1 MFYPKFE
8 ARELTKDDADTVL
21 KKLLIIFVENSLL
34 KTTCLNR
41 TKPKISPNQ
50 LIISTKTFKRVVG
63 ILSSVCVFF
72 FFLRAILM
80 SF

>member
-1 MFYPKFE
+1 MFYPKLE
-8 ARELTKDDADTVL
+8 ARELTKDDVEPVL
-21 KKLLIIFVENSLL
+21 KKLLIIFVENSFL
-34 KTTCLNR
+34 KMTCLNR

-50 LIISTKTFKRVVG
+50 LIISTKTSKRVVG
-63 ILSSVCVFF
+63 ILSSVCI